1 MLGSTEEGHENE
13 ELKFRLFTYY
23 DYALPFDLTFFS
35 AEMNL
40 KIVQLNWVKIYF
52 NTEGKQI
59 PWVLEMFP
67 RKQKHAKQRHRAV
80 I

>member
-40 KIVQLNWVKIYF
+40 NIVQLN
-52 NTEGKQI
+52 
-59 PWVLEMFP
+59 
-67 RKQKHAKQRHRAV
+67 
-80 I
+80 